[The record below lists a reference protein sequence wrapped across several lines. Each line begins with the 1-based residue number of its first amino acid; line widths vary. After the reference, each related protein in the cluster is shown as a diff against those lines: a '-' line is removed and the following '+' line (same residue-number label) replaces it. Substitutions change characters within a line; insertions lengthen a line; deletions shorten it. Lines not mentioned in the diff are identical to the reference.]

1 MRSRAGSRVQSQGGR
16 GPAILPAQAPTPCSR
31 AEGGTP
37 QCRGEGRRKVPAAP
51 LPAPRRCFSVG
62 GSAVNA
68 WAVAALPR
76 PRSRCGGRGRPAE
89 PRAQRG
95 MGARAAGGG
104 CAPRS
109 LLLRAGRG
117 CRRAEVSAAAAA
129 FHGDFGCG
137 QKKKSERS
145 VKKSRSLP
153 RPVWE
158 AEGIGRG
165 AAELFT
171 RPSPGTTTPSTLG
184 SRLNICGPWVQIVLA
199 GFFVREQSV
208 LLPARNGSGASA
220 AARPGLGRAQLPCP
234 CPRHLRRVGRNSHGI
249 FFQKRK
255 LLVLKAPAPVNFS
268 LYHFKSAN

>member
-37 QCRGEGRRKVPAAP
+37 RCRGEGRTKVPAAP

-137 QKKKSERS
+137 QKKNPRDRLKSHVPSPVPFGRLKGLGGERQS
-145 VKKSRSLP
+145 FLRALP
-153 RPVWE
+153 RAPPPPPRW
-158 AEGIGRG
+158 
-165 AAELFT
+165 
-171 RPSPGTTTPSTLG
+171 
-184 SRLNICGPWVQIVLA
+184 
-199 GFFVREQSV
+199 
-208 LLPARNGSGASA
+208 A
-220 AARPGLGRAQLPCP
+220 AA
-234 CPRHLRRVGRNSHGI
+234 
-249 FFQKRK
+249 
-255 LLVLKAPAPVNFS
+255 
-268 LYHFKSAN
+268 